1 MNKRVLG
8 TETEFGIATRDA
20 EAVDPVSNSLFLIN
34 HYPHFPSPK
43 ILWDYENENPLLDIR
58 GFEVE
63 GERERPGPDYNR
75 LLNKVL
81 ANGARLYVDGAHPE
95 YSTPECTS
103 AHDIVVHEKAGER
116 IVAAAL
122 RAVEQVRG
130 PGKLLVYKNN
140 SDGKGNSYGYHE
152 NYLVNRSVPFER
164 LVRILVP
171 FFVTRQIFAGAGKI
185 GAENQAAP
193 VPYQLSQRADFFE
206 SLVDLNTMVKRPIIN
221 TRDEPH
227 ADPAKYRRLHVI
239 CGDVNMAE
247 CSTYLKVGTTAIVL
261 EMAQEDWPIPAIEL
275 EDPIHAIQ
283 AVSRDLDVKNDIRLA
298 GGRSTSAIAVQRVY
312 LNTARDFYASHEL
325 TVPVKDVLIR
335 WEETLDKL
343 ERDPREL
350 VRELDWVAKRS
361 LIESYLERKGCGWD
375 DPRTAM
381 LDLQYHD
388 VRPEKGLYYTL
399 ERGHHIDRLVSD
411 AEVMRAETTAPLD
424 TRAYFRA
431 ACVKKWPQEV
441 YAASWTSVLF
451 DIGNAA
457 IKKVPLMEPLR
468 GTEELTRGLIEES
481 ETVESL
487 LSKLKA

>member
-185 GAENQAAP
+185 GAENQAAQ

-312 LNTARDFYASHEL
+312 LNAARDFYASHEL

-375 DPRTAM
+375 DPRAAM